1 VSDDWLEVHVSV
13 PKNQTDAHEA
23 WLFTAGAL
31 SVTLRDS
38 RDDESLTHA
47 VLEPA
52 PGEVRL
58 WDEVTLTGLFAQ
70 LSDVTT
76 LHHAL
81 QVAATDHGLQNSPY
95 ALKALKDRSWE
106 RAWMDS
112 FHPMQFGDRFW
123 ICPTQS
129 DVIDPAAITLRL
141 DPGLAFGTG
150 THPTTALC
158 LRWLGRQTDR
168 SLEPLLDKTVIDY
181 GCGSGVLAIASAL
194 LGAEHAWAV
203 DIDEQAL
210 TATHSNAQG
219 NGVIE
224 RLSIGQPS
232 LVDNQRA
239 DLVFANILLSP
250 LLDLEDKLAQ
260 CVKPAGHLVISG
272 ILENQIEPLYM
283 RYNKRFEFYQTQTI
297 DGWVLLAAQ
306 RRTH

>member
-1 VSDDWLEVHVSV
+1 MSDDWLEVHVSV
-13 PKNQTDAHEA
+13 PKNLTDAHEA
-23 WLFTAGAL
+23 WLFSAGAL

-38 RDDESLTHA
+38 KDDESLAHA

-70 LSDVTT
+70 LTDISS
-76 LHHAL
+76 LHDAL
-81 QVAATDHGLQNSPY
+81 QVAATEHGLLNSPY
-95 ALKALKDRSWE
+95 ALRTLQSRAWE

-123 ICPTQS
+123 ICPTQA
-129 DVIDPAAITLRL
+129 DVIDADAVTLRL

-158 LRWLGRQTDR
+158 LRWLGQQTDR
-168 SLEPLLDKTVIDY
+168 SLQPLQETTVIDY

-194 LGAEHAWAV
+194 LGAKHAWAI

-210 TATHSNAQG
+210 IATHNNALG
-219 NGVIE
+219 NGVVE

-232 LVDNQRA
+232 LVDDQRA

-260 CVKPAGHLVISG
+260 CVKPAGQLVISG

-283 RYNKRFEFYQTQTI
+283 RYNNRFEFCQTQTI